1 MKPAKDF
8 LIHVELHGL
17 LSLYVYPSPTGS
29 RIDFFPYPAIEKDFA
44 AYLATKFG
52 HLGQP
57 SDCVLDQDSKRYAV
71 EFPGLRFKS
80 AEEALEV
87 VTRGLRN
94 SPRSPS
100 RA

>member
-29 RIDFFPYPAIEKDFA
+29 RIDFFPYPALEKDFPT
-44 AYLATKFG
+44 YLVEKFG

-71 EFPGLRFKS
+71 EFPGLRFTS
-80 AEEALEV
+80 QAEALEV
-87 VTRGLRN
+87 VTRGLR
-94 SPRSPS
+94 SSRTSPS